1 MPSRIVATLALALL
15 LAGCAATVRQP
26 DEPQPGIEIPAAAT
40 GRIVVVVKGS
50 DKAIASD
57 DWEALRDAWRAALR
71 TAADE
76 AGVAFDWRDS
86 EASVPRGDGTVAV
99 IRVND
104 YRYVSTG
111 ARYGLG
117 VFTGNAFVDAE
128 VTYRDART
136 GRPIGRRSFSTS
148 SSAWEGIFSAMTTK
162 QLEALGK
169 EIVAPVARVR
179 P

>member
-1 MPSRIVATLALALL
+1 DQAVPNEHMGDGFGVVRGVLVREEPRRCDDHEAILSATIVPFAGGSIQMPSRIVATLALALL

-76 AGVAFDWRDS
+76 A
-86 EASVPRGDGTVAV
+86 
-99 IRVND
+99 
-104 YRYVSTG
+104 
-111 ARYGLG
+111 
-117 VFTGNAFVDAE
+117 
-128 VTYRDART
+128 
-136 GRPIGRRSFSTS
+136 
-148 SSAWEGIFSAMTTK
+148 
-162 QLEALGK
+162 
-169 EIVAPVARVR
+169 
-179 P
+179 